1 MQSPEVAK
9 MKRGACLE
17 NDRAGAQQTVVLV
30 MDKNLSLK
38 TRTHIQKKKKKMPG
52 MGAHLKYQDWGNKGK
67 QIPGVL
73 WPQASLSR
81 GTKSL
86 TSKRLFSKMAQGKVL
101 TEFDS

>member
-9 MKRGACLE
+9 DEERSLFRKWSSWSSGDSCSGNGQELE
-17 NDRAGAQQTVVLV
+17 FDGQN
-30 MDKNLSLK
+30 S
-38 TRTHIQKKKKKMPG
+38 HSEKKKMSG
-52 MGAHLKYQDWGNKGK
+52 MGAHLQYQDWGNKGK
-67 QIPGVL
+67 QIPGAR

-86 TSKRLFSKMAQGKVL
+86 TSKRLFSKMVQGKAL

>member
-1 MQSPEVAK
+1 
-9 MKRGACLE
+9 
-17 NDRAGAQQTVVLV
+17 
-30 MDKNLSLK
+30 
-38 TRTHIQKKKKKMPG
+38 MPG

-67 QIPGVL
+67 QIPGAL

-86 TSKRLFSKMAQGKVL
+86 TTKRLFSKMAQGKVL

>member
-1 MQSPEVAK
+1 
-9 MKRGACLE
+9 
-17 NDRAGAQQTVVLV
+17 
-30 MDKNLSLK
+30 
-38 TRTHIQKKKKKMPG
+38 

-67 QIPGVL
+67 QIPGAL

-86 TSKRLFSKMAQGKVL
+86 TSKRLFSKMAQGKVF